1 MPQESTTPPTETT
14 GRSIDCSV
22 HALEG
27 IEERSRN
34 DIEAEIADLR
44 ADDRILGLRAPTYHI
59 ASQRQWI
66 QRRIRQLCG
75 EVEAR

>member
-1 MPQESTTPPTETT
+1 MPQESLNQKTETT

-22 HALEG
+22 QALEG

-34 DIEAEIADLR
+34 EIEAEIADLR
-44 ADDRILGLRAPTYHI
+44 ADDRTLGLRAPNYHI